1 MTEVDQL
8 NILIARLDMA
18 RYEARF
24 WTSLKSKTKKIRSS
38 EDHIPEK
45 RTL

>member
-1 MTEVDQL
+1 MIEVDQL
-8 NILIARLDMA
+8 NVLITRLDMA

-24 WTSLKSKTKKIRSS
+24 GISLKSRTKKIRSS

-45 RTL
+45 HTL